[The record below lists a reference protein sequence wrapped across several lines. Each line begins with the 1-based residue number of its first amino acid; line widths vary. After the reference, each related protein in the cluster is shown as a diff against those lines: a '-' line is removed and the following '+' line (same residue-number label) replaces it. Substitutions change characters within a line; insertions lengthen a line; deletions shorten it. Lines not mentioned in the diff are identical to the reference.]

1 MFALR
6 RLQVALLPLLAS
18 FHTGHCHFQCPLE
31 CVGTFVVP
39 TEKGVKVIGGPA
51 AKKVGKIINDLTETW
66 TSSPDD
72 EITIDGK
79 KVPVPSKVKS
89 QMRNA
94 LNNFPELST
103 VFLDILRKR
112 GPTSL
117 PYGKQRFSSPD
128 LQEEAVT
135 PGGNPQHTTVL
146 DAPLSRLPDQF
157 RPSQPRP
164 FKKPVGSDTSGPL
177 TRVPGQRKPQNS
189 PQASESPEF
198 FFTKPFNPETSRPSN
213 DQPSRPEGP
222 LDSKSVGSK
231 RSKPQFFGKPEEQVP
246 SDIVSSESVE
256 FEPTSPTEKFPRS
269 KKTEPFLKGAQKPSL
284 PGASDQSSP
293 EESLPSGPQNDF
305 PSNSKKFKPHGTSEP
320 GESIPGD
327 NEPFSP
333 SKSGRPQNDFP
344 FSSKT
349 LKPDSSSKPGESIPG
364 DKKPFSPSES
374 GPQNDFPFSS
384 KTLKPDSSSKPGESI
399 PGDKKPFSPSES
411 GPQNDFPFSSK
422 TLKPDSSSKPEES
435 IPGDNQPFGPSE
447 SEKPSNPDN
456 FSPEGSSEPSSSG
469 GFNPT
474 FSKANLVPSHPTR
487 SPDSNFA
494 KPSGFWPSSE
504 PEPQPARPTD
514 ELPTPETNEKTPEV
528 SVPDHLKVPP
538 KDERVPG
545 DVRSYLKYL
554 EDNPSLFVPVYKILV
569 NKGVRFP
576 DLRRPFDHVTINGER
591 ANLARPIT
599 VAFSVRIS
607 HRTFTLPRDAD
618 KLATFAS
625 QHPEQLPAITTA
637 IRQLGG
643 TLTPDNRGWVSSF
656 TLFDKK
662 TELPHSVAP
671 RIIVNG
677 RPFTLPNDMEEL
689 VRTIEKRPQLFHNIL
704 PILETFGARPQRSP
718 SGEIRSIKFRG
729 RNFPVRSVT
738 PVPVFIR
745 GRRYNI
751 PADLERILAQPDSQV
766 VGELISALQ
775 RSKVPVVVDNET
787 GNVVGIERDGVR
799 IPFPVAIRF
808 RIKLGGRDYLIP
820 RDLPSIV
827 TQLERH
833 GVPTDVLTVLYNN
846 YGIIPVRGP
855 NHDVTAIEFNGKRY
869 PIKPQPK
876 TSIEVGGH
884 RLMLPR
890 DNHKLV
896 RLIQERKIPLDQF
909 LRTIQNS
916 GYRLVS
922 GPDGVLQTAHK
933 GYEVIKLPVGIRM
946 LFSISGVTYRIPQ
959 DIPRIVKLLRT
970 VRNEVAIDKI
980 LGNLKTFGVDVRKGP
995 GQATLSFN
1003 GEKQTFP
1010 LNPERTFHS
1019 PGTGGIPGS
1028 VVSVNFN
1035 GRWYHLPKDAKD
1047 LVMVVRASGPE
1058 VIPLLVKTL
1067 QSNGVKVN
1075 LTPSGDDI
1083 VSFVIQG
1090 RVIPVPSN
1098 GGKITHQKKAP
1109 TSYAQGSGDDSSNRF
1124 RVAIRGHQ
1132 FVVPDDVGR
1141 LPKLL
1146 PGFQYGELIAALH
1159 RAGHKLKVDEKGMFY
1174 GMRVRGGR
1182 LVKFPI
1188 RFSVSVFADRKGRPY
1203 RVPKELEQLARVLPL
1218 RRWNWNAVRKTL
1230 ENAGIEVSGGNGGA
1244 PHFISF
1250 EGRVFRVGKSHD
1262 GAGY

>member
-1 MFALR
+1 MFALL
-6 RLQVALLPLLAS
+6 RLQAALLPLLAS

-31 CVGTFVVP
+31 CVGTFAVP
-39 TEKGVKVIGGPA
+39 TDRGVRVIGGPA
-51 AKKVGKIINDLTETW
+51 AKKVGKIIKDLTETRP
-66 TSSPDD
+66 SSPHD
-72 EITIDGK
+72 EITIDGE

-89 QMRNA
+89 QMRNV

-103 VFLDILRKR
+103 IFLDILRKP
-112 GPTSL
+112 GPKSL
-117 PYGKQRFSSPD
+117 PHGKQRFSSPD

-135 PGGNPQHTTVL
+135 PGSNLQQTTVL

-164 FKKPVGSDTSGPL
+164 FTKPVGPDTMGPL
-177 TRVPGQRKPQNS
+177 VPGQRKPQNS
-189 PQASESPEF
+189 PQASGSPEF
-198 FFTKPFNPETSRPSN
+198 FFPKPFNSETSRPSN
-213 DQPSRPEGP
+213 DQPSMPEGP
-222 LDSKSVGSK
+222 LDSENSGAK
-231 RSKPQFFGKPEEQVP
+231 RSKPQFVGQPEEQIP
-246 SDIVSSESVE
+246 SDTESSESVE
-256 FEPTSPTEKFPRS
+256 FEPTSPTEKLPRS
-269 KKTEPFLKGAQKPSL
+269 KKTEPILNGAQKPSL
-284 PGASDQSSP
+284 PETSDQSSP

-305 PSNSKKFKPHGTSEP
+305 PSNSKKFKPHGTSGP

-327 NEPFSP
+327 NES
-333 SKSGRPQNDFP
+333 
-344 FSSKT
+344 
-349 LKPDSSSKPGESIPG
+349 
-364 DKKPFSPSES
+364 FSPSES

-384 KTLKPDSSSKPGESI
+384 KTLKPDSSSEFGESI
-399 PGDKKPFSPSES
+399 PGDNEPFSQSES

-422 TLKPDSSSKPEES
+422 TSKPDSSSEPEEG
-435 IPGDNQPFGPSE
+435 IPGDNKPFSSSE

-469 GFNPT
+469 GFNPP
-474 FSKANLVPSHPTR
+474 FSKANLFPSHPAR
-487 SPDSNFA
+487 SPDSKFS
-494 KPSGFWPSSE
+494 KPSGFLPSSQSE
-504 PEPQPARPTD
+504 RRPD
-514 ELPTPETNEKTPEV
+514 RPINELPTPEANEKTPEV
-528 SVPDHLKVPP
+528 SVPDHVKVPS

-576 DLRRPFDHVTINGER
+576 DLRRPLDHVTINGER
-591 ANLARPIT
+591 VNLARPVT
-599 VAFSVRIS
+599 VAFPVRINY
-607 HRTFTLPRDAD
+607 RTFTLPRDAD

-643 TLTPDNRGWVSSF
+643 TLTPDNRGRVSSF

-718 SGEIRSIKFRG
+718 SGEIRSIEFRG

-751 PADLERILAQPDSQV
+751 PADLERILAQSDSQV

-808 RIKLGGRDYLIP
+808 RIKLGGREYLIP

-833 GVPTDVLTVLYNN
+833 GVPTDVLTVLYDN

-890 DNHKLV
+890 DNQKLV
-896 RLIQERKIPLDQF
+896 RLIQERKIPLNQF

-916 GYRLVS
+916 GYRLVP

-933 GYEVIKLPVGIRM
+933 GYDVIKLPVGIRM
-946 LFSISGVTYRIPQ
+946 LFRINGVTYRIPQ
-959 DIPRIVKLLRT
+959 DLPRIVKLLRT
-970 VRNEVAIDKI
+970 VRNEAAIDKI
-980 LGNLKTFGVDVRKGP
+980 LDNLKAFGVDVRKGP

-1047 LVMVVRASGPE
+1047 LVRVVRASGPE
-1058 VIPLLVKTL
+1058 VIALLVKTL

-1098 GGKITHQKKAP
+1098 GGKITDQKKAP

-1146 PGFQYGELIAALH
+1146 PGFQYGELITALH
-1159 RAGHKLKVDEKGMFY
+1159 RAGHKMKVDDQGMFY

-1244 PHFISF
+1244 PQFISF
-1250 EGRVFRVGKSHD
+1250 EGRVFKVGKSHD